1 MIPKRMRISVDKQY
15 LSKEKAFHLSTEFY
29 SYVNKKISSADMLST
44 PQNTEQKQSYSSQ
57 KGMILYLGMYLYIQ
71 IRTNK

>member
-1 MIPKRMRISVDKQY
+1 MIQKRMRISVDKQY
-15 LSKEKAFHLSTEFY
+15 LSEENFSTEFY

-71 IRTNK
+71 IRINK